1 MQNNLKETTN
11 LIFISITTLCLLI
24 SCNTRNM
31 MKETT
36 EMKTAQALEVKPPVA
51 KKVPKALTTHG
62 DTRIDNYYW
71 MNDPKD
77 PEVIKYLEEENA
89 YMAQETA
96 HLDKLQEDLFEEM
109 KGRIKQDDASVP
121 YKNRGYYYI
130 NRYEQGKEYPIY
142 SRKKETLE
150 AAEEVLLDVNELAK
164 PYDYYNVGGLSVSMN
179 NKLLAYGED
188 TLSRR
193 IYTLRFKNL
202 ETGEMLSDVIPN
214 TTGGAVWANDNKTI
228 FYTTKEEGTLRSYK
242 VFRHILGTPV
252 AQDVEIFHEKDN
264 TFYCFA
270 YKTKSDKY
278 IVIGTAQT
286 LSQEYHVIEADN
298 PMANL
303 RVIQPRERNL
313 EYGIDHYGDKFYI
326 RTNLNAKN
334 FRLMT
339 TPENATSKD
348 NWTELI
354 AHRED
359 VLLEGIDIFKD
370 YLVITERKNGII
382 QLRIRPWKGQEHYID
397 FPEEA
402 YVAYTSTN
410 PEFDTEL
417 LRIGYQSLTTP
428 NSIFDYNMLTKERV
442 LLKEQEVLGEFNKDD
457 YQSERIMVTVRD
469 GKKVPVSIVYKK
481 GFKKDGKQPLL
492 LYAYGS
498 YGNSIDPTFSSARLS
513 LLNRGFAYA
522 IAHIRGGEEMGRAW
536 YEDGKLLNKK
546 NTFNDFIDCGE
557 YLIQNKY
564 TNSDKLF
571 AAGGSAGGLLMG
583 AVLNMRPDLWKGVV
597 AAVPFVDVVTTM
609 LDETIPLTTFEYD
622 EWGNPADKTYY
633 DYMKS
638 YSPYDNVERKDY
650 PAILVTTGLYD
661 SQVQYWEPAKWVAKL
676 REMKTDDN
684 PLLFKTNMDA
694 GHGGQSG
701 RFRRLKEVALEY
713 AFMLD
718 LAGLVPV
725 KN

>member
-11 LIFISITTLCLLI
+11 FVFISITTLCLLI

-36 EMKTAQALEVKPPVA
+36 GVTTEQALEVKPPVA
-51 KKVPKALTTHG
+51 KKVPKALNTHG

-89 YMAQETA
+89 YMAQKTA

-130 NRYEQGKEYPIY
+130 NRFEQGKEYPIY

-150 AAEEVLLDVNELAK
+150 AAEEILLDVNELAK
-164 PYDYYNVGGLSVSMN
+164 PYDYYNVGGLSVSMD

-214 TTGGAVWANDNKTI
+214 TTGDAVWANDNKTI
-228 FYTTKEEGTLRSYK
+228 FYTTKEEGTLRSHK
-242 VFRHILGTPV
+242 VFRHVLGTPTT
-252 AQDVEIFHEKDN
+252 QDVEIFHEKDN

-286 LSQEYHVIEADN
+286 ISQEYHVIEADN
-298 PMANL
+298 PTANL

-326 RTNLNAKN
+326 RTNLDAKN

-339 TPENATSKD
+339 TPENATTKE

-382 QLRIRPWKGQEHYID
+382 QLRIRPWQGQEHYIE

-428 NSIFDYNMLTKERV
+428 NSIFDYNMRTKERV

-481 GFKKDGKQPLL
+481 GFKKDGTQPLL

-557 YLIQNKY
+557 YLVQNKY
-564 TNSDKLF
+564 TNTNKLF

-583 AVLNMRPDLWKGVV
+583 AVVNMRPDLWKGVL

-622 EWGNPADKTYY
+622 EWGNPEDKTYY

-638 YSPYDNVERKDY
+638 YSPYDNVERKAY

-676 REMKTDDN
+676 RDMKTDN
-684 PLLFKTNMDA
+684 NLLLFKTNMDA

-718 LAGLVPV
+718 LAGLVPA

>member
-36 EMKTAQALEVKPPVA
+36 EMKTVQVLNVKPPVA
-51 KKVPKALTTHG
+51 KKVPKELTMHG

-71 MNDPKD
+71 MNDSKD

-89 YMAQETA
+89 YMAQKTA
-96 HLDKLQEDLFEEM
+96 HLDKLQADLFEEM
-109 KGRIKQDDASVP
+109 KGRIKQDDTSVP
-121 YKNRGYYYI
+121 YKNKGYYYI

-242 VFRHILGTPV
+242 VFRHVLGTPIT
-252 AQDVEIFHEKDN
+252 QDVEIFHEKDN

-278 IVIGTAQT
+278 IVVGTAQT
-286 LSQEYHVIEADN
+286 ISQEYHVIEADN
-298 PMANL
+298 PTANL

-339 TPENATSKD
+339 TPENATTKE

-354 AHRED
+354 AHREE

-382 QLRIRPWKGQEHYID
+382 QLRIRPWQGQEHYIE

-410 PEFDTEL
+410 PEFDTKL

-457 YQSERIMVTVRD
+457 YQSERIMVTARD

-546 NTFNDFIDCGE
+546 NTFNDFIDCGA

-583 AVLNMRPDLWKGVV
+583 AVVNMRPDLWKGVV

-622 EWGNPADKTYY
+622 EWGNPEDKTYY

-638 YSPYDNVERKDY
+638 YSPYDNVERKAY

-676 REMKTDDN
+676 REMKTDN
-684 PLLFKTNMDA
+684 NLLLFKTNMDA

-718 LAGLVPV
+718 LAGLVPS
-725 KN
+725 KK